1 MESRQTRPGS
11 TPGHPQ
17 SVTDLRVAT
26 LAGGAHLECI
36 SRVCTAIDVGE
47 RDWNSGSVPGAP
59 HLLLIESSGLRAQPG
74 GEGALAD
81 EKVERAAE
89 LVAWAERGGISTA
102 LWETALMRQIQTP
115 TPLLRSVKHVFVVDP
130 EAAEPLTEKL
140 EGRRPMRLPLAAQTV
155 PIDVPGYGDRS
166 NQVAF
171 VGGWPAG
178 FKGRFKEELEAIL
191 DVAADHGLVIFRSER
206 DGTSDALPD
215 RFSSFVRSMSSAAEA
230 VEAFADSRMVV
241 GFDPANSGRSAV
253 PQLSLDA
260 LAAGSVLVAPN
271 HAGTRSM
278 FRYTSLFAKDREE
291 AKEAIGRVLGSE
303 KEWSEM
309 SEVGRRA
316 ILHAHT
322 YSHRLATIASAAGF
336 RVVPEALPKAAVT

>member
-1 MESRQTRPGS
+1 MESRQARAGS
-11 TPGHPQ
+11 TSGHPQ
-17 SVTDLRVAT
+17 SVPDLRVAT
-26 LAGGAHLECI
+26 LAGADHLECI

-47 RDWNSGSVPGAP
+47 RDWNSGSVAGTP

-74 GEGALAD
+74 GEGGVED

-89 LVAWAERGGISTA
+89 LIAWAERHRIPTA
-102 LWETALMRQIQTP
+102 LWETALMPRIQTP
-115 TPLLRSVKHVFVVDP
+115 TPLLRSVENVFVVDP
-130 EAAEPLTEKL
+130 EAEEPLTEKL
-140 EGRRPMRLPLAAQTV
+140 EGRRPMRLPLAAQKV
-155 PIDVPGYGDRS
+155 PTEVPGYGDRS
-166 NQVAF
+166 NNVAF

-178 FKGRFKEELEAIL
+178 FKGRFQEELEAIL

-206 DGTSDALPD
+206 GAPSDALPN
-215 RFSSFVRSMSSAAEA
+215 RFSSFVRSASSPGEA

-241 GFDPANSGRSAV
+241 GFDPANSGRLAV
-253 PQLSLDA
+253 PQLSFDA

-271 HAGTRSM
+271 HSGTRSL
-278 FRYTSLFAKDREE
+278 FRYTGLVVKDR
-291 AKEAIGRVLGSE
+291 KEAREEIGRVLGSE

-309 SEVGRRA
+309 SEVGRKA

-336 RVVPEALPKAAVT
+336 RVIPEALPTAAVA

>member
-1 MESRQTRPGS
+1 
-11 TPGHPQ
+11 
-17 SVTDLRVAT
+17 
-26 LAGGAHLECI
+26 
-36 SRVCTAIDVGE
+36 
-47 RDWNSGSVPGAP
+47 
-59 HLLLIESSGLRAQPG
+59 
-74 GEGALAD
+74 
-81 EKVERAAE
+81 
-89 LVAWAERGGISTA
+89 
-102 LWETALMRQIQTP
+102 
-115 TPLLRSVKHVFVVDP
+115 VFVVDA

-140 EGRRPMRLPLAAQTV
+140 EARRPMRLPLAAQTV
-155 PIDVPGYGDRS
+155 PIEVPGYGDRS

-206 DGTSDALPD
+206 DGTPDALPG
-215 RFSSFVRSMSSAAEA
+215 RFSSFVRPMSSAAEA
-230 VEAFADSRMVV
+230 IEAFADSRMVV

-278 FRYTSLFAKDREE
+278 FRYSSLFAKDREE

-336 RVVPEALPKAAVT
+336 RVVPEALPKAAVA